1 MMQSR
6 EEIRNKLAGFISEN
20 YVDIMPKKRGIG
32 GFFNRKS
39 NRTLKEVKQLS
50 DKPDEFCGE
59 IPEKE
64 ETGKTMPCPPHVSEQ
79 CISVP
84 RASQASD
91 PPVSAP
97 QVSRTSV
104 PPLSAPRALR
114 ESVSP
119 TPTSHALRNSSLP
132 APASYVPASGAK
144 RSAEMDDFLKTSFE
158 EDGVAKR
165 LNLYMYERDITTAMI
180 YKRCFVDR
188 KLISKITSGKNYHPS
203 KNTMLALCIGL
214 QLNLQEGEEFLL
226 LAGYSFSN
234 ASKYDLIIK
243 FMLQNEIYDLDTINE
258 MLYLYEQPCIGA

>member
-6 EEIRNKLAGFISEN
+6 EEIRNKLAGFIAEN

-32 GFFNRKS
+32 GFFNLKS

-50 DKPDEFCGE
+50 DKTDEFCGE

-64 ETGKTMPCPPHVSEQ
+64 ETGKRVPCPPYISEQ
-79 CISVP
+79 CMSVP
-84 RASQASD
+84 SAS
-91 PPVSAP
+91 
-97 QVSRTSV
+97 T
-104 PPLSAPRALR
+104 PRALR
-114 ESVSP
+114 ESVPPASAP
-119 TPTSHALRNSSLP
+119 RVLYESAPP
-132 APASYVPASGAK
+132 APASCAPAPGAK
-144 RSAEMDDFLKTSFE
+144 HSAEMDDFLKTSFE